1 MADKGQEFE
10 RQGEAALENVEDR
23 PPSKDEVAE
32 AARRNR
38 SSRDT
43 AKAAAQMKLSGY
55 QDWEIAEVLSY
66 TSAGAARAAYEHVFA
81 EAGDLDQD
89 VPAARKHM
97 SLQYDAVLKSLAPK
111 ALHTKMRRKNPD
123 TNRMEEVDNDE
134 HLQYAS
140 AFVRVLDRKAV
151 LLGLNA
157 PQVVQLSNPDAVEFQ
172 AVVRELLELQGTRDE
187 GEGDIWDAE
196 VVEDNDDST
205 E

>member
-1 MADKGQEFE
+1 MVDKDREFE
-10 RQGEAALENVEDR
+10 RHAEAALENVEDR

-55 QDWEIAEVLSY
+55 QDWEIAEVLGY

-111 ALHTKMRRKNPD
+111 ALHTKIRRKGPD
-123 TNRMEEVDNDE
+123 GKMEEIENAE

-157 PQVVQLSNPDAVEFQ
+157 PQVVQLTNPDAIEFQ
-172 AVVRELLELQGTRDE
+172 AVVHELLELQGHQDQ

-196 VVEDNDDST
+196 VVED